1 MFFQLILNSFKSSVA
16 TKSMAII
23 KNAIFIAKTK
33 VENIPIDSKQ
43 INHIYYFKP
52 VFFDAYLKNNRNNNK
67 INFLNEITRT
77 FVRQTK
83 KVYLYVQMVFNTI
96 FLI

>member
-1 MFFQLILNSFKSSVA
+1 
-16 TKSMAII
+16 MAII

-52 VFFDAYLKNNRNNNK
+52 VFFDAYLKNNWNNNK

-83 KVYLYVQMVFNTI
+83 KGLLVCTDGVQHDIFNLNYE
-96 FLI
+96 LITSIKDSNFKFF